1 VKRPDVLHRALCFLA
16 IRTQAAAKVIAL
28 DAGHV
33 CQNLYLACE
42 AIGAGTC
49 AVAAYDQQAMD
60 HILKVDGKDEFT
72 IYLASVGKRRS

>member
-1 VKRPDVLHRALCFLA
+1 LA
-16 IRTQAAAKVIAL
+16 IRTQPAAKVIAL

-33 CQNLYLACE
+33 CQKLYLA
-42 AIGAGTC
+42 C

-72 IYLASVGKRRS
+72 IYLASVGKRK